1 MEMIRQRD
9 IFNCLPLLA
18 SALGNR
24 YGVKVRMGGR
34 RAFSSGKMIQL
45 PALPLEPDRTVM
57 ALVKG
62 YLDHEA
68 AHIRYTDFV
77 CFRKAASNPL
87 LKFLCNSLEDWRVE
101 KRLGE
106 LYPGCKANLA
116 WLAKHFFLAGTDEA
130 GFNPASSVLNYI
142 LLSARSWEV
151 EELAETVTEMKY
163 KLASVCPG
171 LTDSIDRILTQVRKV
186 CPDTRAVSSYALALA
201 EIIKNYAAKQVAS
214 CHSLPVARTMARPH
228 NPGASKEELL
238 RQPGWASMIKG
249 TEFRALDEVG
259 APTVQTL
266 GELPKCMGER
276 IAETLAEI
284 SCKNFE
290 HSVEVANCVE
300 ATLRKMSTSE
310 IQAAI
315 QSSNTMRQ
323 RLAALLQAQ
332 ELRQIAHTRKGRLDT
347 ARVHRVLTNSAQ
359 VFLKEEPRERMC
371 TAVHILLDASRSMAQ
386 GPLNVATQACF
397 AAAKALGSIKG
408 LNPAVT
414 VFPADVNGGVYPL
427 LRHGQKLTTR
437 CVLNATGSTPLA
449 PALWY
454 VAQILSS
461 LPERRKIILLI
472 TDGIPDNQQAT
483 MEVIRAIRKLGME
496 IYGLGIFLE
505 KIKELLPGKS
515 RTIHSLD
522 QLTPAL
528 FAMLRETLIRKGKH

>member
-1 MEMIRQRD
+1 MIRQRD

-34 RAFSSGKMIQL
+34 RAFSTGKIIQL
-45 PALPLEPDRTVM
+45 PALPLDPDKTVV

-68 AHIRYTDFV
+68 AHIRYTDFA

-116 WLAKHFFLAGTDEA
+116 WLARHFFLAGTDEA

-151 EELAETVTEMKY
+151 EELAERVTEMKC
-163 KLASVCPG
+163 KLASVYPG
-171 LTDSIDRILTQVRKV
+171 LTDSLDRILIQVREV
-186 CPDTRAVSSYALALA
+186 CPDTRAVYSYAQALA
-201 EIIKNYAAKQVAS
+201 EIIKNHAAKLVAS
-214 CHSLPVARTMARPH
+214 WQSLPAGRMMARSH
-228 NPGASKEELL
+228 NPGAYDEEQLC
-238 RQPGWASMIKG
+238 QPDSAPVIRG
-249 TEFRALDEVG
+249 TEFRALHEVK
-259 APTVQTL
+259 APALTSFEEFKGL
-266 GELPKCMGER
+266 GER
-276 IAETLAEI
+276 IAEKLMEI

-290 HSVEVANCVE
+290 RSVEVANCIE
-300 ATLRKMSTSE
+300 SRLGKMSTRE

-315 QSSNTMRQ
+315 QSSNAMRQ
-323 RLAALLQAQ
+323 RLAGLLQAQ
-332 ELRQIAHTRKGRLDT
+332 ELRRMAYTRKGRLDP
-347 ARVHRVLTNSAQ
+347 ARLHRVLTNNLQ
-359 VFLKEEPRERMC
+359 VFLKVETRDCMR
-371 TAVHILLDASRSMAQ
+371 TAFHILLDASHSMAQ
-386 GPLNVATQACF
+386 GSLNVATQACF

-408 LNPAVT
+408 LKPAVT
-414 VFPADVNGGVYPL
+414 VFPADVNGGVFPL
-427 LRHGQKLTTR
+427 LRHGQKLTDR
-437 CVLNATGSTPLA
+437 CMVNPSGSTPLA

-454 VAQILSS
+454 VAQTLSL

-472 TDGIPDNQQAT
+472 TDGIPDNKQAT

-505 KIKELLPGKS
+505 KIKELLPEKS
-515 RTIHSLD
+515 MIIHSLD